1 MEIAARSCIYSS
13 GATTAGN
20 LLLSWLVS
28 SNYRSS
34 NHAIDL
40 RTESPRWFIKKRRYH
55 DAYRSLKKLRNTK
68 LQAARDLYYI
78 HKQLTDE
85 SHSTSRST
93 GQCSNDQTAIF
104 NVSQTPQGLRSYL
117 VRLKELF
124 LKNRVRQ
131 ATIASFTV
139 MIAQQMCGKHV
150 KYGLVA
156 MCLFIY
162 TAIYSTG
169 EGPVPFT
176 YSAEAFP
183 LSHREIGMGFA
194 VATNFIFAAMLS
206 VTFPLMLA
214 RFQPV
219 GAMIFY
225 AGLNVIAVIMI
236 FLLVPETRQRTL
248 EDLDHIFDKPVRKF
262 ARESIRESIQD
273 LKFHRAK
280 NCEHTLA
287 SAPKIIRRNTV

>member
-139 MIAQQMCGKHV
+139 MIAQQMCGSKSGHLSHMRQISLTDIV
-150 KYGLVA
+150 NIFMFYASIIFYNL
-156 MCLFIY
+156 
-162 TAIYSTG
+162 G
-169 EGPVPFT
+169 EGQGPGPGLTLWCSFGVG
-176 YSAEAFP
+176 
-183 LSHREIGMGFA
+183 L
-194 VATNFIFAAMLS
+194 TNFLYCLL
-206 VTFPLMLA
+206 P
-214 RFQPV
+214 FQCS
-219 GAMIFY
+219 
-225 AGLNVIAVIMI
+225 
-236 FLLVPETRQRTL
+236 R
-248 EDLDHIFDKPVRKF
+248 
-262 ARESIRESIQD
+262 
-273 LKFHRAK
+273 
-280 NCEHTLA
+280 
-287 SAPKIIRRNTV
+287 